1 MVVFSGETDVYAAFP
16 GTLSSSDKVFCS
28 ICEILD
34 NVIRQNIQLR
44 LLMLQASEVVE
55 KKKRSLWSVGDV
67 GRFKAKLKKAFKTHL
82 DERFLLME

>member
-55 KKKRSLWSVGDV
+55 KKKSLWSVGDV
-67 GRFKAKLKKAFKTHL
+67 GRFKAKLKKALRHI
-82 DERFLLME
+82 